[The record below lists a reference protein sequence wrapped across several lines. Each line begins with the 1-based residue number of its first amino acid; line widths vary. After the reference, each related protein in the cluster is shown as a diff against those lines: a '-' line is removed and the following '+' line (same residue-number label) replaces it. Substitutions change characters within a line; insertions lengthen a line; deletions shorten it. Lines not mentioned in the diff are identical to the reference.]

1 METNIFEKQTKYFH
15 MRDDKNRP
23 VVTVCRIEQERNHF
37 YHNRAFYYGWAI
49 CSALD
54 NPNRSVGRNIARARA
69 LHAFSLKGKRIPYFE
84 TELKELKDFDCFVY
98 ERPIYRLDMFKA
110 VLEPCWLKDERF
122 EWSFVLNSPLI

>member
-1 METNIFEKQTKYFH
+1 METNILAPSDRLTYFY

-23 VVTVCRIEQERNHF
+23 VVTVCRF
-37 YHNRAFYYGWAI
+37 YHNRAFYYGWSI

-54 NPNRSVGRNIARARA
+54 NPNKATGRNIARARA
-69 LHAFSLKGKRIPYFE
+69 LRAFSSRKKKVPYFE
-84 TELKELKDFDCFVY
+84 NEKAELSGFDCYVY

-110 VLEPCWLKDERF
+110 VLGPCWLKDERF